1 MSPPLVVS
9 APQEIFLYQLNTK
22 FKAYVAGLGGG
33 KTFIECVDLLQ
44 FNCQHPK
51 ILQGFYGPSYRIIR
65 DVFPPTID
73 EAAHFFN
80 IRTKYKV
87 GNQEL
92 ELYSGSRYRGTIMCR
107 SMDNPDTIVG
117 YKHARAAI
125 DEIDTLQVVKA
136 EKAARK
142 IRERNR
148 LMVPGVLNVTSFG
161 TTPEGFK
168 YMYNTFADNP
178 KAGYSMVQASSY
190 ENQKY
195 LPDDYVESLRDMYT
209 TELAEAYIM
218 GRFVNLTSG
227 TVYKNFDRVLNN
239 CTTEIQPGE
248 QLHIGMDFNVGNMSA
263 IVFVLRDGDPHAV
276 REHCGILDTPA
287 MIQTLKN
294 AYQGHSM
301 TIYPDSSGDN
311 RNPNDASITSIT
323 QLNAHGNR
331 MYCLYNSKNPWVK
344 DSVAAMNVM
353 FLNAEGVR
361 RTRVNTINCPQTTK
375 CLEQQSYDKNGDP
388 DKSSNNDHLPDAF
401 RYHITYLFPVVRPIT
416 QIGARW
422 AR

>member
-1 MSPPLVVS
+1 MPPPLVLS
-9 APQEIFLYQLNTK
+9 APQDIFLSQLNTK

-51 ILQGFYGPSYRIIR
+51 ILQGFYGPSYRIIK

-73 EAAHFFN
+73 EAAFFFD
-80 IRTKYKV
+80 IKTKYKIA
-87 GNQEL
+87 NQEL

-117 YKHARAAI
+117 YKHARCAI
-125 DEIDTLQVVKA
+125 DEIDTLPTDKA

-148 LMVPGVLNVTSFG
+148 LMVDGVNVTSFG
-161 TTPEGFK
+161 TTPEGFR

-178 KAGYSMVQASSY
+178 KSGYSMVQASSY

-195 LPDDYVESLRDMYT
+195 LPDDYIDSLRDMYT
-209 TELAEAYIM
+209 VELAEAYIM
-218 GRFVNLTSG
+218 GQFVNLTSG

-294 AYQGHSM
+294 AYQGHAI
-301 TIYPDSSGDN
+301 TVYPDSSGNN
-311 RNPNDASITSIT
+311 RKSNNASETDISQIN
-323 QLNAHGNR
+323 LSG
-331 MYCLYNSKNPWVK
+331 MYCLNNAANPRVK
-344 DSVAAMNVM
+344 DSVAAMNAM
-353 FLNAEGVR
+353 FCNSEGVR
-361 RTRVNTINCPQTTK
+361 RTKVNTINCPQTTK

-401 RYHITYLFPVVRPIT
+401 RYHITYLFPIVRPIT